1 MIADLLSL
9 DFFVRSMLLTAMVA
23 FFAGYFGVFVVQRQ
37 MSFLGSGLAHAAF
50 GSVALAMLLETEPL
64 LIALPIT
71 VLGASFIHWVGRR
84 GLSAD
89 SSTGILFSLSMALG
103 ILFLSLRNSF
113 GQDAFAYLF
122 GSILYV
128 EEADLWIAGGL
139 LLLTLGSFAF
149 WGQWAYAGLD
159 SELAKSDGQKV
170 DLMEWL
176 LVCFLAVVI
185 VLSIKLI
192 GAVLITSFL
201 VLPASAARMVSRSFA
216 RMTAL
221 SIAFSLFGAITGLL
235 ISAFVGV
242 PASAAIV
249 LVHCFILGIC
259 LLLQA
264 RFSRS

>member
-1 MIADLLSL
+1 MIEDLLSL
-9 DFFVRSMLLTAMVA
+9 EFFVRSLLLTAMVA

-64 LIALPIT
+64 LIALPFT
-71 VLGASFIHWVGRR
+71 VLGASLIHWLGRR

-139 LLLTLGSFAF
+139 MLLTLGSFAF

-159 SELAKSDGQKV
+159 
-170 DLMEWL
+170 
-176 LVCFLAVVI
+176 
-185 VLSIKLI
+185 
-192 GAVLITSFL
+192 
-201 VLPASAARMVSRSFA
+201 
-216 RMTAL
+216 
-221 SIAFSLFGAITGLL
+221 
-235 ISAFVGV
+235 
-242 PASAAIV
+242 
-249 LVHCFILGIC
+249 
-259 LLLQA
+259 
-264 RFSRS
+264 